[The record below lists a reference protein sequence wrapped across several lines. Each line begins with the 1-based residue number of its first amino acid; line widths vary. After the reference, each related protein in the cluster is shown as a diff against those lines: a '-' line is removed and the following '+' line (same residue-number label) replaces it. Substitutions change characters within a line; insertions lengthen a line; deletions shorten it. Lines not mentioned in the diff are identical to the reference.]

1 MKHLDHLPGGA
12 GSLSEHT
19 LSDKATLHDR
29 NADSPSGTTL
39 NPPTDPTPRS
49 VETCGHPR
57 CSKPADYRIPKGA
70 TQRTFVRE
78 FNLCVECL
86 EQYLANLKTS
96 ITLPGEPCEWHDTL
110 LVIENLFDGG
120 LDFLPDL
127 LRDHC
132 EHRACLESSKERVA
146 ELSDDREV
154 SA

>member
-1 MKHLDHLPGGA
+1 MKHLDRRPGDA

-19 LSDKATLHDR
+19 LSDTAALRPCK
-29 NADSPSGTTL
+29 ADSPSG
-39 NPPTDPTPRS
+39 NPPNTPTDRP
-49 VETCGHPR
+49 VEPGGHPR
-57 CSKPADYRIPKGA
+57 CNAPADYRIPKGA

-78 FNLCVECL
+78 FNLCVDCL

-96 ITLPGEPCEWHDTL
+96 ITLAGEPCEWHDTL

-120 LDFLPDL
+120 LDYLPDL

-132 EHRACLESSKERVA
+132 EHRACLESLKERVVG
-146 ELSDDREV
+146 LSDDQEV